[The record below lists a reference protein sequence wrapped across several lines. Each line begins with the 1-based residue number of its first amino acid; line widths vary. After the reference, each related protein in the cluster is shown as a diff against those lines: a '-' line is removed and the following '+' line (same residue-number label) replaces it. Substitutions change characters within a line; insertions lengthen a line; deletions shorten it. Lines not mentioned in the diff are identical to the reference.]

1 MHHRVPHWTRPLGTC
16 NLLQGRKAMKIGDL
30 VRWRADDG
38 MGIIL
43 QTRIVSKI
51 TGSSIVYVLWF
62 DGNTTGPIEDDHK
75 ELELVSES
83 R

>member
-1 MHHRVPHWTRPLGTC
+1 MRHRAPHRHKPLDTC
-16 NLLQGRKAMKIGDL
+16 NLFQGRRTMKIGDL

-38 MGIIL
+38 LGVIL

-62 DGNTTGPIEDDHK
+62 DGNTTGPIEDDHD

>member
-1 MHHRVPHWTRPLGTC
+1 M
-16 NLLQGRKAMKIGDL
+16 KAGDL

-62 DGNTTGPIEDDHK
+62 DGNTTGPIENDHD